1 MLYIQEKGGLPGS
14 ADKVMY
20 VSEQEKEAASAE
32 EASLVGLSN
41 LVNYEIDRQAWRGEM
56 ASKAYEFASRNQK
69 NKDVEAAEKGVGQ
82 PLPPIQRD
90 TSFKQGGWIA
100 SWSQQ
105 RRAKQLDGGSSVTKL
120 RLKVGGK

>member
-1 MLYIQEKGGLPGS
+1 MTQLERSCLLQKEKDCVTAKEKLSGG
-14 ADKVMY
+14 V
-20 VSEQEKEAASAE
+20 
-32 EASLVGLSN
+32 SN
-41 LVNYEIDRQAWRGEM
+41 LVNDEINQQVWQGEM

-120 RLKVGGK
+120 RLKVSGK